1 MGFSSLEVFPMAGS
15 TRLVPFLLLACTL
28 PVSAQVSV
36 RVPGVSVDVGPGV
49 VVRAPFVTVVVP
61 PKAPPVGIPY
71 APPTPTVPPVVVPA
85 DPGAPPVPAPE
96 ARFVP
101 HPPGVTLPLPRQSD
115 NLSLPLP
122 PPPAPPG
129 VALRPPTPEEFADN
143 FKPFKPGIYEVV
155 FLHPHTR
162 VPVKVCFDLPV
173 CPKRVRACNDRIDF
187 RWGLLKGV
195 SLIFEKNGT
204 VRIKKC

>member
-1 MGFSSLEVFPMAGS
+1 MGFSSLEVLPMAAS
-15 TRLVPFLLLACTL
+15 ARLVPFFLLLACAL
-28 PVSAQVSV
+28 PASAQVSV
-36 RVPGVSVDVGPGV
+36 RAPGVSVDVGPGV

-61 PKAPPVGIPY
+61 PKAPLVGIPY
-71 APPTPTVPPVVVPA
+71 VPPTPTVPPVVVPA
-85 DPGAPPVPAPE
+85 EPGVPPVPAQE
-96 ARFVP
+96 ERYVP
-101 HPPGVTLPLPRQSD
+101 STPGATLPV
-115 NLSLPLP
+115 
-122 PPPAPPG
+122 PPPAGPIG
-129 VALRPPTPEEFADN
+129 VVVRPPTPEEFADN
-143 FKPFKPGIYEVV
+143 FKPLKPGSYEVV